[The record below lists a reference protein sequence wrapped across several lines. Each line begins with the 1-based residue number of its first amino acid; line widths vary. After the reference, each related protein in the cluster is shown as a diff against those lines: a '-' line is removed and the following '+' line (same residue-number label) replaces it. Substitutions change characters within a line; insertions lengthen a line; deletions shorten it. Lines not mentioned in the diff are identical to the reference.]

1 MRLPQASFE
10 NAARRAAVCARCFV
24 LTAWRCCLST
34 LLSLRSVPMSRELR
48 LRPLQICRL
57 LYRWVLRRTVWRA
70 RACIFAALSRLIEV
84 AYFAGME
91 CDDLVYVTRSRPG
104 LPEQT
109 RSSTRWVSH
118 CGDPGMILAQ
128 AQ

>member
-70 RACIFAALSRLIEV
+70 RACIFAALSRLMMRWRISQEWN
-84 AYFAGME
+84 
-91 CDDLVYVTRSRPG
+91 VTIWSTSLDPG
-104 LPEQT
+104 LGCRNRLDLALGGSPT
-109 RSSTRWVSH
+109 A
-118 CGDPGMILAQ
+118 GILA
-128 AQ
+128 